1 VKVEIDQ
8 EKLSDFLT
16 EVQTYIETV
25 KETFGEVEFSEKILV
40 AAKSMQKEIEFT
52 SVGFISKED
61 LDGFPNSRP

>member
-8 EKLSDFLT
+8 ERLSDFLT

-40 AAKSMQKEIEFT
+40 AAKSMQREIEFT
-52 SVGFISKED
+52 SVGLISKED